1 MPKFVE
7 TPDGRIHQ
15 LPDSVTDENY
25 LEEKEKFL
33 TNYNIPQPQEDFT
46 SQPQPQPQPQPEIST
61 DLPSSALI
69 GASLLN
75 RVEENEGKFFGR
87 RDYTEEDKDRSGLGL
102 QIRGSFSKLLN
113 EQDATYNRFEI
124 LKQIAE
130 LRNERNKI
138 LSKVSLTTE
147 DKDRLNEIDSI
158 IKGKEFDSEEERLK
172 AEALYSIGVDTG
184 DIQPYEDLE
193 GFQDNMYKNIGI
205 DKASINIGILSSL
218 IGFTSLDLLTVE
230 GLSLNYAND
239 DYSKDSSKHN

>member
-7 TPDGRIHQ
+7 TPDGIIHQ

-75 RVEENEGKFFGR
+75 RVEENEGRFFDR

-130 LRNERNKI
+130 L
-138 LSKVSLTTE
+138 S
-147 DKDRLNEIDSI
+147 
-158 IKGKEFDSEEERLK
+158 F
-172 AEALYSIGVDTG
+172 
-184 DIQPYEDLE
+184 
-193 GFQDNMYKNIGI
+193 F
-205 DKASINIGILSSL
+205 
-218 IGFTSLDLLTVE
+218 
-230 GLSLNYAND
+230 NYRR
-239 DYSKDSSKHN
+239 

>member
-7 TPDGRIHQ
+7 TPDGIIHQ

-87 RDYTEEDKDRSGLGL
+87 RDYTEEDKESSGYGL
-102 QIRGSFSKLLN
+102 QIRGSGSKIFREQPARFNQQDLLVLKFQL
-113 EQDATYNRFEI
+113 QD
-124 LKQIAE
+124 
-130 LRNERNKI
+130 ERNKI

-147 DKDRLNEIDSI
+147 DKDTKR
-158 IKGKEFDSEEERLK
+158 
-172 AEALYSIGVDTG
+172 Y
-184 DIQPYEDLE
+184 
-193 GFQDNMYKNIGI
+193 
-205 DKASINIGILSSL
+205 
-218 IGFTSLDLLTVE
+218 
-230 GLSLNYAND
+230 
-239 DYSKDSSKHN
+239 